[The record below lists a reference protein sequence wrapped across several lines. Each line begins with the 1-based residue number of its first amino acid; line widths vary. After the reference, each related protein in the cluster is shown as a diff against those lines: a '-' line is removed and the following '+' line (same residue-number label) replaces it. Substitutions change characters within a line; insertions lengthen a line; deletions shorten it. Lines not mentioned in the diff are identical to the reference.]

1 MGYIV
6 KAHAGRELLPAVDA
20 VCQGRQ
26 FVSKGLPSR
35 NWISATPDGLSAGLN
50 THGIASSTDRH
61 ARVDRCPKIELRFD
75 EKRSL
80 YQLQPFFHAD
90 EAQSSTLLCSF
101 AVKADAT
108 VSNREMNLI
117 RRSPQSHFD
126 VLCPTVFYRIVEGL
140 LQHSEEAKRSVRRQ
154 GAWYRFCGVSRPS

>member
-90 EAQSSTLLCSF
+90 EAEPWIRLRCLGVKTDT
-101 AVKADAT
+101 AVT
-108 VSNREMNLI
+108 HTEMDLI
-117 RRSPQSHFD
+117 GRRPPQSD
-126 VLCPTVFYRIVEGL
+126 VDLLGPTVLYRVMEGF
-140 LQHSEEAKRSVRRQ
+140 LQHSEETKRNFRRH
-154 GAWYRFCGVSRPS
+154 